1 MGRRKNTRAQRRASK
16 RERNEY
22 MKSYM
27 ANRREQQREWN
38 KKLKLLGTISPP
50 KVKWPKTRDV
60 SWETLPEIILELDR
74 DGILAPQL
82 KTSEVDVWDPCYYN
96 GEVKNT
102 WKRVGIDIRH
112 SCEDFWS
119 VWEKRLT
126 PRTVIL
132 TNPPFDQA
140 WLEPFFQFIA
150 TLDHPFFILLQNKAP
165 DRLYFG
171 KHLFDRIKRK
181 SELKIYHLQKAYKMQ
196 QKGGRLSGFAGLTI
210 CCYYPKHWMFELD
223 ESKYTR
229 VIRISS
235 LHAKKP

>member
-1 MGRRKNTRAQRRASK
+1 MGRRKNTRAQRRPSK

-196 QKGGRLSGFAGLTI
+196 QKGGRL
-210 CCYYPKHWMFELD
+210 
-223 ESKYTR
+223 
-229 VIRISS
+229 
-235 LHAKKP
+235 

>member
-27 ANRREQQREWN
+27 ANRREQQCEWN

-181 SELKIYHLQKAYKMQ
+181 SELKIYHLQKA
-196 QKGGRLSGFAGLTI
+196 
-210 CCYYPKHWMFELD
+210 
-223 ESKYTR
+223 
-229 VIRISS
+229 
-235 LHAKKP
+235 